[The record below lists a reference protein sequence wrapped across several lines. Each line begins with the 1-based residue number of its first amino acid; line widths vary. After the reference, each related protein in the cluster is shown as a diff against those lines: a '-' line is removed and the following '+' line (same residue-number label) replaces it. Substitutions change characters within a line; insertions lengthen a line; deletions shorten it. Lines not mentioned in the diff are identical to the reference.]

1 MAIFH
6 LDFKIVKRS
15 EGKSSVAKAAYHAR
29 TRITD
34 ERTGDTYDYSR
45 RTDLY
50 GHFILAPVNT
60 PPHIIESSSA
70 LWNEVER
77 IERQSNGQTSRFFD
91 VAIPAEL
98 NNDDKEK
105 LVLEYCQKNFV
116 DKGMIA
122 DIAFHDLDSDNP
134 HAHVML
140 TLKTIGPEG
149 FGKKERSWNDRK
161 MSVLWRE
168 SWASMAN
175 SYLSAAGSPERIDHR
190 SLQAQNEEALEKAAV
205 ALDNEEKALWLA
217 KAAET
222 NRPAMKRIHS
232 AKWRSKAAQQQR
244 AAEQAVRDAAK
255 QEAVEVYKAFSEL
268 DLEIVVDVRSFTVAV
283 LAEPEQIVLPETHS
297 GSSTS
302 ETQRP
307 VLVAP
312 APYTH
317 TRVRGVKSYR
327 DKSKVSKVVA
337 GKKPS
342 VSITDSGKN
351 TILKTSSSQNP
362 NRASR
367 SASDHVK
374 RKQAT
379 PRQDNIF
386 KRFTALLVDFI
397 RDKFIWAKT
406 DKTKVDIIS
415 EEHDKRI
422 AENYIFDEVLG
433 RRVPRDEYEKQAKFS
448 QDDYKP
454 TQDEISR
461 FPSRP
466 KEDKGDVDNSVDLTP
481 SIPPDHTRKNRGL
494 CLRPP
499 QKNITQ

>member
-50 GHFILAPVNT
+50 GHFILAPANA
-60 PPHIIESSSA
+60 PEHIVKDSTA

-77 IERQSNGQTSRFFD
+77 VERQNNGQTARYFD
-91 VAIPAEL
+91 VSIPTEL
-98 NNDDKEK
+98 NNDEKKK

-175 SYLSAAGSPERIDHR
+175 SYLAAAGSPERIDHR
-190 SLQAQNEEALEKAAV
+190 SLQAQHEEALEKAAV
-205 ALDNEEKALWLA
+205 ALDNEEQALWLA

-232 AKWRSKAAQQQR
+232 AKWRSKAAQEQR
-244 AAEQAVRDAAK
+244 AAEQAVRDTTK
-255 QEAVEVYKAFSEL
+255 QEAVEVYKAFREL
-268 DLEIVVDVRSFTVAV
+268 DLEIVVDVRSFTITHI
-283 LAEPEQIVLPETHS
+283 AEPEEIVLPESRT
-297 GSSTS
+297 SSS
-302 ETQRP
+302 NAEDLKP

-312 APYTH
+312 APRTKA
-317 TRVRGVKSYR
+317 RGVKSYR
-327 DKSKVSKVVA
+327 DKTKISKVVA

-342 VSITDSGKN
+342 VSISDIEADTN
-351 TILKTSSSQNP
+351 LKISSSQKL
-362 NRASR
+362 NRTSR
-367 SASDHVK
+367 SAPERVK
-374 RKQAT
+374 RKQTT

-406 DKTKVDIIS
+406 SKTEIDIIS

-422 AENYIFDEVLG
+422 TENYVYDNVLG
-433 RRVPRDEYEKQAKFS
+433 HYIPRTEYEKQAKFN

-454 TQDEISR
+454 TPDEISR

-466 KEDKGDVDNSVDLTP
+466 KTGLPERDHNMDLTP
-481 SIPPDHTRKNRGL
+481 TPLPEHARRSRYPKF
-494 CLRPP
+494 RPP
-499 QKNITQ
+499 GK

>member
-15 EGKSSVAKAAYHAR
+15 EGRSSVAKAAYHAR
-29 TRITD
+29 CRITD

-50 GHFILAPVNT
+50 GHFILAPADAPEDIVKDST
-60 PPHIIESSSA
+60 V

-77 IERQSNGQTSRFFD
+77 VERQSNGQTSRFFA

-98 NNDDKEK
+98 NNDDKKK
-105 LVLEYCQKNFV
+105 LILEYCQKNFV

-175 SYLSAAGSPERIDHR
+175 NYLAAAGSSERIDHR
-190 SLQAQNEEALEKAAV
+190 SLQAQYEEALEKAAA
-205 ALDNEEKALWLA
+205 ALDNGEQTLWLA

-222 NRPAMKRIHS
+222 NRPPMKRIHS
-232 AKWRSKAAQQQR
+232 AKWRSKAAQEQR

-255 QEAVEVYKAFSEL
+255 QEAVEVYKTFREL

-283 LAEPEQIVLPETHS
+283 LAEPEEIVLPETRS
-297 GSSTS
+297 GSSTNES
-302 ETQRP
+302 QRP

-312 APYTH
+312 TPH
-317 TRVRGVKSYR
+317 TRMRGVKSYR

-342 VSITDSGKN
+342 VSISDSETN
-351 TILKTSSSQNP
+351 TILKTSSSQIP
-362 NRASR
+362 NRAFR
-367 SASDHVK
+367 SAPERVK
-374 RKQAT
+374 RKQTT
-379 PRQDNIF
+379 PLQDNIF
-386 KRFTALLVDFI
+386 KRFTALVIDFFKQ
-397 RDKFIWAKT
+397 KFVWAKAN
-406 DKTKVDIIS
+406 KAQIDIIS

-422 AENYIFDEVLG
+422 AENYVFDEVLG
-433 RRVPRDEYEKQAKFS
+433 RRVPRNEYEKQSKFNH
-448 QDDYKP
+448 DDYKP
-454 TQDEISR
+454 TPDETRR
-461 FPSRP
+461 FPSRLKNEKP
-466 KEDKGDVDNSVDLTP
+466 EVDHSMSLDP
-481 SIPPDHTRKNRGL
+481 SMSHSSKAPRI
-494 CLRPP
+494 RPP
-499 QKNITQ
+499 R

>member
-15 EGKSSVAKAAYHAR
+15 EGRSSVAKAAYHAR

-45 RTDLY
+45 RTDLH
-50 GHFILAPVNT
+50 GHFILAPANA
-60 PPHIIESSSA
+60 PEHIVKDSTA

-77 IERQSNGQTSRFFD
+77 VERQHNGQTSRYFD

-98 NNDDKEK
+98 TNDDKKK

-116 DKGMIA
+116 EKGMIA

-161 MSVLWRE
+161 MSIFWRE

-175 SYLSAAGSPERIDHR
+175 RYLAAAGSPERIDHR
-190 SLQAQNEEALEKAAV
+190 SLQAQNEEALSNAAI

-232 AKWRSKAAQQQR
+232 AKWRSKAAQEQR

-255 QEAVEVYKAFSEL
+255 QEAVEVYKTFSEL

-283 LAEPEQIVLPETHS
+283 LAEPEEIVLTET
-297 GSSTS
+297 SSS
-302 ETQRP
+302 SSNADEQKP
-307 VLVAP
+307 VLVDP
-312 APYTH
+312 APH
-317 TRVRGVKSYR
+317 TRMRGVKSYR
-327 DKSKVSKVVA
+327 DKTKVSKVIA

-342 VSITDSGKN
+342 VSISDSEKN
-351 TILKTSSSQNP
+351 TILKSSTSQNP
-362 NRASR
+362 NRASK
-367 SASDHVK
+367 SAPERVK
-374 RKQAT
+374 RAQAI

-386 KRFTALLVDFI
+386 KRFTTLVIDFFKA
-397 RDKFIWAKT
+397 RFVWAKSN
-406 DKTKVDIIS
+406 KVKNDIIS
-415 EEHDKRI
+415 EEHDKHI
-422 AENYIFDEVLG
+422 AENYVFDEVLG
-433 RRVPRDEYEKQAKFS
+433 HYVSRTEYEKVAKFN

-454 TQDEISR
+454 TPSEIKR

-466 KEDKGDVDNSVDLTP
+466 KHEQVNVDNNMDFIPTVSTINDKNHTP
-481 SIPPDHTRKNRGL
+481 N
-494 CLRPP
+494 LRPP
-499 QKNITQ
+499 RNRIN